1 MSMATHTTEP
11 KRTTSTDQSD
21 PGPARAS
28 DDRSSPAAGHVQHIK
43 DDVSALKSDLSRAA
57 SDATHAAHEKAQ
69 QALDVAKT
77 GGERAKEAHESIC
90 KTVSKHPTASV
101 LLALGAGL
109 LVGRAIGGR

>member
-1 MSMATHTTEP
+1 MTTATHTTEP
-11 KRTTSTDQSD
+11 KRNTSSNQVAPTSTRTDSNQGSV
-21 PGPARAS
+21 
-28 DDRSSPAAGHVQHIK
+28 AGHVQTIK
-43 DDVSALKSDLSRAA
+43 EDVSTLKSDLSVAA
-57 SDATHAAHEKAQ
+57 AEATHVAHEKAQ

-77 GGERAKEAHESIC
+77 GGERAKEAHEKVC